1 LISKH
6 KTPLIL
12 LWLHSVK
19 TLFNYYGAVT
29 WQQLE
34 ASKSAVGNKINDC
47 ELIDQIKAGRVSAY
61 RTLVDSYR
69 DYVYTIAYR
78 ILGNRED
85 AEEVAQDSFI
95 KAFKGL
101 NAFQGQAKFSTWI
114 YRIAMNTAISYKR
127 KRKVAVETIEDYKQ
141 FDRGEISEMHQYQ
154 RLEQKK
160 FLQLALNALLPDD
173 VSVLTL
179 FYFKELSLDEMSE
192 ITGIGVN
199 TLKVKLFR
207 ARKRLSIAL
216 NKILKQEVT
225 SLL

>member
-1 LISKH
+1 MQIK
-6 KTPLIL
+6 
-12 LWLHSVK
+12 
-19 TLFNYYGAVT
+19 
-29 WQQLE
+29 
-34 ASKSAVGNKINDC
+34 ASKSAVSNRLSDR
-47 ELIDQIKAGRVSAY
+47 ELIDQIRAGRVAAY

-85 AEEVAQDSFI
+85 AEEVAQDSFV

>member
-1 LISKH
+1 M
-6 KTPLIL
+6 
-12 LWLHSVK
+12 
-19 TLFNYYGAVT
+19 
-29 WQQLE
+29 
-34 ASKSAVGNKINDC
+34 GNRLSDR
-47 ELIDQIKAGRVSAY
+47 ELIDQIRAGRVAAY

-141 FDRGEISEMHQYQ
+141 FDRGEISNMHQYQ

-160 FLQLALNALLPDD
+160 FLQLALNTLLPDD

>member
-1 LISKH
+1 
-6 KTPLIL
+6 
-12 LWLHSVK
+12 
-19 TLFNYYGAVT
+19 
-29 WQQLE
+29 
-34 ASKSAVGNKINDC
+34 VGNKINDSG
-47 ELIDQIKAGRVSAY
+47 LIDQIKAGQTSAY
-61 RTLVDSYR
+61 RTLVDRYR

-101 NAFQGQAKFSTWI
+101 NAFQGQAKFTTWL

-127 KRKVAVETIEDYKQ
+127 KRKMTVEPIEDYKQ
-141 FDRGEISEMHQYQ
+141 FDKGEISNMHQYQ
-154 RLEQKK
+154 QLEQKK
-160 FLQLALNALLPDD
+160 FLQLALNTLFPDD
-173 VSVLTL
+173 ISVLTL
-179 FYFKELSLDEMSE
+179 FYFKELTLDEMSE

-207 ARKRLSIAL
+207 ARKRIAIAL
-216 NKILKQEVT
+216 NKILRHEVT

>member
-1 LISKH
+1 
-6 KTPLIL
+6 
-12 LWLHSVK
+12 
-19 TLFNYYGAVT
+19 
-29 WQQLE
+29 
-34 ASKSAVGNKINDC
+34 VGKRLSDS

-61 RTLVDSYR
+61 RILVDSYR

-95 KAFKGL
+95 KAFNGL
-101 NAFQGQAKFSTWI
+101 NGFQGKAKFTTWI

-127 KRKVAVETIEDYKQ
+127 KRKMPVETIEDYKQ
-141 FDRGEISEMHQYQ
+141 FDKGEISKMHQYQ
-154 RLEQKK
+154 QLEQKK
-160 FLQLALNALLPDD
+160 FLQLALNTLLPDD

-192 ITGIGVN
+192 ITGIGVS

-207 ARKRLSIAL
+207 ARKRLSVAL
-216 NKILKQEVT
+216 NSILKEEVT